1 MENKNSKTT
10 FKDDLSDFFKIPV
23 GIHWVGPDGTI
34 LRVNQSELDLLDY
47 SREEFIGLNIADI
60 HVDKE
65 EAEKI
70 LQKVKSGSEL
80 QNYKTKLRS
89 KNGSV
94 QEVVMNS
101 DVYRDEGNFIHTRFF
116 IREITSRRQNE
127 LSNALLG
134 AIIDGSNDAII
145 SKDLDGIIT
154 SWNSSAER
162 LFGYSAREAIGR
174 HVTMLFPKDRLDEE
188 PKIISQIKKGNR
200 VDHFETIR
208 LHKDGTRLN
217 ISLTIS
223 PIQDSEGKIVG
234 ASKIARDITE
244 RKQAEAKLRAMNKE
258 LHERTSSLLSYQ
270 DQLRSLASKLSK
282 AEEQERQRLATE
294 LHDNLGQILTMSKLK
309 LDLLQK
315 KEYPE
320 SLAGDINELS
330 DLISEA
336 NRYTRELMSELKPP
350 PALDQEEFGTAV
362 AWLADKMKKQHNL
375 NVKIEDDEQSKPL
388 DEEVRTVLLQSIREL
403 LFNVVK
409 HAGVEEVTINLVHK
423 NDQLQV
429 EVIDKG
435 KGFDIKR
442 KDILPAEEGGFGLF
456 NIKERMDLLGGDL
469 MIHSEPGE
477 GTVAKLLA
485 PLKEDEESNLSSLS
499 KVKNK
504 KESAIPPAEEK
515 QNTKIKVLLADDH
528 KMMRKGIRNLIEEE
542 SDMVVVA
549 EAADG
554 NEAVNLANE
563 TSPDVVIMDVDM
575 PVMNGIE
582 ATRKILSDEIQ
593 TKVIGL
599 SLHDREDVER
609 AMKNAGASVYLLKNE
624 AFETLCATI
633 RSEAVVRKQV

>member
-1 MENKNSKTT
+1 MDNKSKTT
-10 FKDDLSDFFKIPV
+10 TQDDLSDFFKIPV

-34 LRVNQSELDLLDY
+34 LRVNQSELDLLGY
-47 SREEFIGLNIADI
+47 SREEFIGRNIADI

-80 QNYKTKLRS
+80 QNYETKLRS
-89 KNGSV
+89 KDGSV
-94 QEVVMNS
+94 HKIVMNS
-101 DVYRDEGNFIHTRFF
+101 DVYKDNGNFIHTRFF
-116 IREITSRRQNE
+116 IREITGRRQNE

-174 HVTMLFPKDRLDEE
+174 HITMLFPKDRLNEE
-188 PKIISQIKKGNR
+188 PEIIGQIKKGKR

-223 PIQDSEGKIVG
+223 PIQDSDGKIVG
-234 ASKIARDITE
+234 ASKIARDITK

-258 LHERTSSLLSYQ
+258 LQERTSSLLSYQ

-294 LHDNLGQILTMSKLK
+294 LHDNLGQLLTMSKLK

-315 KEYPE
+315 KEYPD
-320 SLAGDINELS
+320 SLDGDINELS

-336 NRYTRELMSELKPP
+336 NRYTRQLMSELKPP

-362 AWLADKMKKQHNL
+362 AWLADKMKQHNL
-375 NVKIEDDEQSKPL
+375 NVKIDDDKQSKPL

-409 HAGVEEVTINLVHK
+409 HAGVEEATINLTRK

-469 MIHSEPGE
+469 MIHSEPGK

-485 PLKEDEESNLSSLS
+485 PLKEDEEANSSALGE
-499 KVKNK
+499 VKNK
-504 KESAIPPAEEK
+504 KEPGIPPAEEK
-515 QNTKIKVLLADDH
+515 QNAKIKVLLADDH

-554 NEAVNLANE
+554 NEAVNLAHE

-582 ATRKILSDEIQ
+582 ATRKILSAEIQ
-593 TKVIGL
+593 AKIIGL

-633 RSEAVVRKQV
+633 RSEAVVRKQE